1 MIESVPFVGEVS
13 GYGSGNVCAVHVMRQ
28 VNACAAP
35 RFERALRGA
44 EYVACLGRPSRR
56 SGRSS
61 SCNRLKGGP
70 RSFGRLPTGQG
81 AGGGVAAPSDNQRPA
96 GATQLLLW

>member
-44 EYVACLGRPSRR
+44 EYVACLGPALPPVGTLVVVQQIKGRPAFVW
-56 SGRSS
+56 
-61 SCNRLKGGP
+61 P
-70 RSFGRLPTGQG
+70 
-81 AGGGVAAPSDNQRPA
+81 PSDGTGGRRRR
-96 GATQLLLW
+96 GSTVR